1 MPVDDLWFLAD
12 RATQVGERAYH
23 RLDDRYDEYL
33 PCDQSRDV
41 CRSQFERVA
50 ERVADS
56 GAPYGAHTVVYRE
69 GGELLLVYHEGV
81 DKWVVPGGGVHP
93 EESFREAAER
103 ELAEEAGV
111 GADYDGLALL
121 GRVEVRHGSYAVA
134 GALPVYAAQA
144 DGAEPT
150 VSDPDGEIS
159 DARWFDALPED
170 TRDRENLRQWRDRA
184 LPA

>member
-12 RATQVGERAYH
+12 RATQIGERAYH
-23 RLDDRYDEYL
+23 RLDDRYDEYVC
-33 PCDQSRDV
+33 CDQSREV
-41 CRSQFERVA
+41 SRAQFERVA

-56 GAPYGAHTVVYRE
+56 GAPYGAHTVVYRD
-69 GGELLLVYHEGV
+69 GGDLLLVYHEGV

-93 EESFREAAER
+93 EESFRDAAER
-103 ELAEEAGV
+103 ELMEEAGV
-111 GADYDGLALL
+111 EAAYGGLALL

-134 GALPVYAAQA
+134 GALPVFAAEA
-144 DGAEPT
+144 TGTEPT
-150 VSDPDGEIS
+150 VEDPDGEIS

-170 TRDRENLRQWRDRA
+170 TRDREDLRQWRDRA

>member
-23 RLDDRYDEYL
+23 RLDDRFDEYL

-41 CRSQFERVA
+41 CRGQFERVA

-69 GGELLLVYHEGV
+69 GGDLLLVYHEGV

-93 EESFREAAER
+93 QESCREAAER
-103 ELAEEAGV
+103 ELMEEAGIV
-111 GADYDGLALL
+111 AAYEGMALL
-121 GRVEVRHGSYAVA
+121 GHVEVRHGSYAVA
-134 GALPVYAAQA
+134 GALPVFAAEA

-150 VSDPDGEIS
+150 VEDPDDEIS
-159 DARWFDALPED
+159 DARWFDTLPED
-170 TRDRENLRQWRDRA
+170 TRDRENLQRWRDRA

>member
-23 RLDDRYDEYL
+23 RLDDGHDEYL
-33 PCDQSRDV
+33 ACDQTRDV
-41 CRSQFERVA
+41 CREQFERVA
-50 ERVADS
+50 ERVAQS
-56 GAPYGAHTVVYRE
+56 GAPFGAHTVVYRD

-111 GADYDGLALL
+111 AADYDGLALL
-121 GRVEVRHGSYAVA
+121 GRIDVHHGSYAVT
-134 GALPVYAAQA
+134 GALPVFAAEA
-144 DGAEPT
+144 RTHEPA
-150 VSDPDGEIS
+150 VEDPDGEIT
-159 DARWFDALPED
+159 AAEWFDVLPED
-170 TRDRENLRQWRDRA
+170 TRDREDLRQWRDRA
-184 LPA
+184 LPV